1 MDVKN
6 KKIFGLIF
14 ITSILLMIFTFLS
27 NSLPTRNS
35 VGETATPSPTL
46 EPSFEVTIPS
56 KGLLKNYVTVSV
68 KAGAGTS
75 CNLIFIPASGDMLSM
90 DATANENGEC
100 VWRWKLE
107 ESYKKGTA
115 RLIFTINEMSQ
126 THFLQILENF

>member
-46 EPSFEVTIPS
+46 EPSFE
-56 KGLLKNYVTVSV
+56 
-68 KAGAGTS
+68 AGAGTS